1 MWLEMLLHLYQR
13 FKGYILDIGILRYEA
28 TGCKHSGDSLV
39 TFRTTTL
46 PRCTFSLE
54 TKNRR
59 DKSLLVD
66 VRMFCDL
73 ISVRNESCCYKCSC
87 KIFLSNITDKMC
99 YGNNHLIGYDCIWA
113 LELKIAFIW
122 SRWYFTKMPHVSI
135 TQLYRSRRWLS
146 GKGVQILAADN
157 E

>member
-1 MWLEMLLHLYQR
+1 MLLHLYQR

-66 VRMFCDL
+66 VECSVTLFLLEMKAVVTNAPVRFFCL
-73 ISVRNESCCYKCSC
+73 ILLIKCVME
-87 KIFLSNITDKMC
+87 IT
-99 YGNNHLIGYDCIWA
+99 
-113 LELKIAFIW
+113 
-122 SRWYFTKMPHVSI
+122 T
-135 TQLYRSRRWLS
+135 
-146 GKGVQILAADN
+146 
-157 E
+157 